1 MFIFTDL
8 IIIEI
13 VDEILALL
21 TPELLTLIAY
31 FVGAVVIGFTLLAGS
46 MYVASYFGEVF

>member
-1 MFIFTDL
+1 M
-8 IIIEI
+8 
-13 VDEILALL
+13 DELLALL

-31 FVGAVVIGFTLLAGS
+31 IVGALVIGATLLAGS